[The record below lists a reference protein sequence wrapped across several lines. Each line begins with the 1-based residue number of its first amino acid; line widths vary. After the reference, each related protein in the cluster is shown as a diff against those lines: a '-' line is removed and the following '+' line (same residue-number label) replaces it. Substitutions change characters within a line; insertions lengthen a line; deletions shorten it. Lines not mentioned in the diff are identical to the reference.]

1 VAAEAA
7 VPVRIARMPGAE
19 DLPLPCYATAG
30 SAGLDLPAAV
40 DGERVLAP
48 GERALIPTGF
58 AIELPPGYEAQV
70 RPRSGLAL
78 RHGVVLPNAP
88 GTVDSDYRGEL
99 RVILWNTGREPFR
112 LRRGDRVAQLV
123 VAPVA
128 RAALVPVDALGPT
141 VRGDGG
147 FGHTGYAGRGAAPED
162 EA

>member
-1 VAAEAA
+1 VAGEAA

-19 DLPLPCYATAG
+19 DLPLPRYATDG
-30 SAGLDLPAAV
+30 SAGLDLPAAI

-58 AIELPPGYEAQV
+58 AIELPRGYEGQV

-99 RVILWNTGREPFR
+99 RVILWNTGPEPFR

-128 RAALVPVDALGPT
+128 RAALVPAESLAPT
-141 VRGDGG
+141 ARGDGG
-147 FGHTGYAGRGAAPED
+147 FGHTGRGAAPED

>member
-19 DLPLPCYATAG
+19 DLPLPRYATAG

-99 RVILWNTGREPFR
+99 RVILWNTGPEPFR

-128 RAALVPVDALGPT
+128 RAALVPVESLSPT
-141 VRGDGG
+141 ARGDGG
-147 FGHTGYAGRGAAPED
+147 FGHSGRGAAPED